1 TPDRVK
7 PGASARSQQKFAQ
20 EGGEAKRRSRQSSGK
35 LAPTRCSSPPLRLP
49 VQSSCLLP
57 GVPAIACCPAYP
69 RSGEAGCFGTI
80 AAEVCTG
87 RRRGREKVATEL
99 REARADQ
106 MLLPASPSPC
116 AIFLLAARRTRDC
129 LLPGVPPIG

>member
-1 TPDRVK
+1 RDRAPGSSRRPD
-7 PGASARSQQKFAQ
+7 
-20 EGGEAKRRSRQSSGK
+20 
-35 LAPTRCSSPPLRLP
+35 APPRLS
-49 VQSSCLLP
+49 VSLCNLL
-57 GVPAIACCPAYP
+57 ACCPAYP

-87 RRRGREKVATEL
+87 RRRGKEKVATEL